1 VLAYLDALL
10 DALSL
15 RDTAE
20 VHRLLGHPLVR
31 ILPEPV
37 RDEVRALAAGDGD
50 ALAAPLRLMQL
61 RHMTAQL
68 LHDTTDAPVVA
79 DRPASAHAP
88 PAEARSADVAREGS
102 REPSL
107 DPTRPTAVRPRRA
120 GRLVQMELPL
130 SA

>member
-1 VLAYLDALL
+1 MLAYLDALL

-20 VHRLLGHPLVR
+20 VHRLLAHPLVR

-37 RDEVRALAAGDGD
+37 RDEVRALAAGEGD

-68 LHDTTDAPVVA
+68 LHETTDAPIVA
-79 DRPASAHAP
+79 DRPEPAFAPLADPRTADAVRASP
-88 PAEARSADVAREGS
+88 
-102 REPSL
+102 
-107 DPTRPTAVRPRRA
+107 RPQPVRPRRG

>member
-1 VLAYLDALL
+1 MLAYLDALL

-20 VHRLLGHPLVR
+20 VHRLLAHPLVR
-31 ILPEPV
+31 IMPEPV
-37 RDEVRALAAGDGD
+37 RDEVRALAAGEGD

-68 LHDTTDAPVVA
+68 LHETTDAPIVA
-79 DRPASAHAP
+79 DRPEPAFPP
-88 PAEARSADVAREGS
+88 PADPRTADAARES
-102 REPSL
+102 P
-107 DPTRPTAVRPRRA
+107 RPQPVRPRRG

>member
-1 VLAYLDALL
+1 MLAYLDALL

-20 VHRLLGHPLVR
+20 VHRLLAHPLVR

-37 RDEVRALAAGDGD
+37 RDEVRALAAGAGD

-61 RHMTAQL
+61 RHVTSQL
-68 LHDTTDAPVVA
+68 LRDPTEAPLVA
-79 DRPASAHAP
+79 DRPESVAAP
-88 PAEARSADVAREGS
+88 LPDPRTADATR
-102 REPSL
+102 
-107 DPTRPTAVRPRRA
+107 DTTRPQPVRPRRA